1 MYSLSSTP
9 SQYPLLICCHPF
21 SPANHLLIENHRSL
35 VQIYTTSSLESTSRF
50 ISSASPVLSRFTSP
64 STCQHIFVIILT
76 LNVGLDH
83 AVETK
88 IFNWPT
94 FQILTRL
101 IMQINNNYSLTTNI
115 QNTHTYYWL
124 LAILLFCFVL
134 FFFFSF
140 FLILYGAPAMSLT
153 W

>member
-1 MYSLSSTP
+1 MKVMYSLSSTP

-115 QNTHTYYWL
+115 QNTHTYNCWR
-124 LAILLFCFVL
+124 FCCFVL
-134 FFFFSF
+134 FCFSF
-140 FLILYGAPAMSLT
+140 FLSF
-153 W
+153 